1 MILEAVELAID
12 ETVLASADAYRRH
25 LEAAAS
31 PATTAGGEPRL
42 VVFPE
47 LAGHLALFALSGRKA
62 STVGGAL
69 AQAAVRRPIEMLR
82 GIATTRRMTSRHA
95 VLAALAPDGERW
107 WKAVFAPL
115 AQTLNAYV
123 VAGSHLRVA
132 SDGALTN
139 ASFLFA
145 PTGALLATTDKVNL
159 DPGVEDA
166 APGGLAL
173 DRGGV
178 DAIPI
183 TDTPLGTIATLI
195 GYDAATEPRSP
206 HERFEPLPEALVK
219 RGGVTILAN
228 PAANM
233 PEGLEMTFEAHP
245 VARYG
250 VTARLKGT
258 VLDLAYDGGTEILE
272 RATTTGGT
280 QVAVLARGGTVS
292 VRVSG

>member
-1 MILEAVELAID
+1 MILQAVELAID

-25 LEAAAS
+25 IEAAVS
-31 PATTAGGEPRL
+31 PITDGEPRL

-62 STVGGAL
+62 STVAGAL

-82 GIATTRRMTSRHA
+82 GIATTRRMTSRRA
-95 VLAALAPDGERW
+95 VLSSLAPDGERW

-115 AQTLNAYV
+115 AQKLGAYV

-132 SDGALTN
+132 SDGTLTN

-145 PTGALLATTDKVNL
+145 PNGALLATTDKVNL

-173 DRGGV
+173 DRGEP

-183 TDTPLGTIATLI
+183 TTTPLGTIATLI

-206 HERFEPLPEALVK
+206 HERFVALPQSLVQ
-219 RGGVTILAN
+219 RGAPTILAN
-228 PAANM
+228 PAVNF

-250 VTARLKGT
+250 VTARLVGK
-258 VLDLAYDGGTEILE
+258 VLDLSYDGGCEIVE
-272 RATTTGGT
+272 RAGSS
-280 QVAVLARGGTVS
+280 VRLLAHGGTVS
-292 VRVSG
+292 VRATG

>member
-1 MILEAVELAID
+1 MILEAVELTID
-12 ETVLASADAYRRH
+12 EDVLANADAYRRH
-25 LEAAAS
+25 IENSVAS
-31 PATTAGGEPRL
+31 AQDGGPRL

-62 STVGGAL
+62 NTVAGAL

-115 AQTLNAYV
+115 AQKLNAYV

-132 SDGALTN
+132 TDGALTN
-139 ASFLFA
+139 ASFLFG
-145 PTGALLATTDKVNL
+145 PNGALLATTDKVNL

-173 DRGGV
+173 DRGEPE
-178 DAIPI
+178 AIPI
-183 TDTPLGTIATLI
+183 TQTPFGTIATLI

-206 HERFEPLPEALVK
+206 HERFVSLPEQLVK
-219 RGGVTILAN
+219 RGGVTVLAN

-250 VTARLKGT
+250 VTARLKGK
-258 VLDLAYDGGTEILE
+258 VLDLAYDGGTEIVE
-272 RATTTGGT
+272 RTPGRSDGVT
-280 QVAVLARGGTVS
+280 VLARGGSAS
-292 VRVSG
+292 VRATG